1 MTSIN
6 RKKTES
12 MSQPMKRIED
22 LLLNPDHVW
31 GTPEDKGWI
40 KEFRGIIYN
49 TLAEEQD
56 NVQLL
61 VRENSRL
68 RGELLLARGIMVGF
82 TFILIMIL
90 VFI

>member
-12 MSQPMKRIED
+12 MSSMNKIEKS
-22 LLLNPDHVW
+22 LLNPEHVW

-68 RGELLLARGIMVGF
+68 RGELLLTRGIVAMF
-82 TFILIMIL
+82 TFILVMIL
-90 VFI
+90 IFQ